1 MTTNPQLKNRDIHRK
16 VRRFLKKLI
25 QGDTRI
31 ASQKLE
37 SVRIELRDRCKK
49 DLWFLCYS
57 GLNMRDTNS
66 KLHREMA
73 KTWVAREKK
82 LYTLWQCPRFHLK
95 TSMWVIGD
103 TIREGLIDPN
113 QTQALISAKL
123 DNVTSIL
130 KDIRMVFE
138 VNEVMRWLFPEYCH
152 DLADKDTKR
161 RCSWTSEKVDWP
173 CRSKWVKESSLEVM
187 SVGSS
192 MVSKHFD
199 ILRFDDAVNDDNT
212 NTVAECEKTYKWFR
226 DAWQLRVSPLSR
238 MRITGTPWHF
248 GDFYTREIEREK
260 KRREAGKKAH
270 LLVYRRPCYNKQGD
284 AIWPERMG
292 LEELADTKELIG
304 SYQFACNFE
313 LNPVPEG
320 TAVFKRSNINRCHE
334 LEIPGNLVHFI
345 AVDLS
350 EEDSNTPDHTAII
363 VVGLNEYGRWYVR
376 ELDRGKYHPLSLM
389 EKIAH
394 LSNKYNVELV
404 GIETTGFQKTIYK
417 EYLRWS
423 HKNKI
428 NVPWVEM
435 KRGKQ
440 HKNLRIRAMQPIF
453 ERGDFWVVDGLMHY
467 SALEEELT
475 TFDKGRSDDI
485 IDALASIQELYYDA
499 PEKVMEQIEPTS
511 INAIYGDLTKM
522 IDEEEEYWNEE
533 SELFD
538 MEELELAEL
547 Y

>member
-1 MTTNPQLKNRDIHRK
+1 MTGNPQLKNRNLNSK
-16 VRRFLKKLI
+16 VRRFLHKLLS
-25 QGDTRI
+25 GDTSI
-31 ASQKLE
+31 ATQKLE
-37 SVRIELRDRCKK
+37 AVRMELRQRCRD

-57 GLNMRDTNS
+57 ILNMRDTNS

-73 KTWVAREKK
+73 RVWMQRKDK

-103 TIREGLIDPN
+103 TIREGLINPN

-130 KDIRMVFE
+130 KDIRMAFE
-138 VNEVMRWLFPEYCH
+138 VNEVLRWLFPEYCH
-152 DLADKDTKR
+152 DLADKDTKK
-161 RCSWTSEKVDWP
+161 RCSWTSEKIDWP
-173 CRSKWVKESSLEVM
+173 ARTKWVKESSLEVM

-212 NTVAECEKTYKWFR
+212 NTIAECEKTYKWFR
-226 DAWQLRVSPLSR
+226 DAWQLRVSPMSR

-260 KRREAGKKAH
+260 KRREAGKKPH

-284 AIWPERMG
+284 AIWPERMDK
-292 LEELADTKELIG
+292 EELAETKELIG

-320 TAVFKRSNINRCHE
+320 TAIFKRKQINRCHE
-334 LEIPGNLVHFI
+334 LEIPSGLAHFI
-345 AVDLS
+345 AVDMS
-350 EEDSNTPDHTAII
+350 EEDSKTPDHTVI
-363 VVGLNEYGRWYVR
+363 VVVGINEYGRWYVR
-376 ELDRGKYHPLSLM
+376 EMDRGKYHPLSLM

-394 LSNKYNVELV
+394 LSNKYKAQLV
-404 GIETTGFQKTIYK
+404 GVETTAFQKTIYK
-417 EYLRWS
+417 EFLRWS
-423 HKNKI
+423 TKNKV
-428 NVPWVEM
+428 NVPWVEL

-453 ERGDFWVVDGLMHY
+453 ERGDFWVVDGLHDY
-467 SALEEELT
+467 AVLEEELT

-485 IDALASIQELYYDA
+485 IDALASIQELYFDA
-499 PEKVMEQIEPTS
+499 PEVVSESREPAS
-511 INAIYGDLTKM
+511 INAIYGDITQM
-522 IDEEEEYWNEE
+522 VDEEEQFWDEE
-533 SELFD
+533 AFMAD
-538 MEELELAEL
+538 AELELAGL